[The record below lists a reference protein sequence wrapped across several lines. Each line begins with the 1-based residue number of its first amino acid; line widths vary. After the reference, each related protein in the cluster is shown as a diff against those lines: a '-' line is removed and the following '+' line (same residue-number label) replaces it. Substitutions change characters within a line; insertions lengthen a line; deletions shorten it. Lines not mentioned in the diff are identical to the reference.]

1 MHSDDENMITSP
13 RTPSN
18 NTAPLIPMKIFPESS
33 FFKER
38 RAPALPSPDEIRGMN
53 AESDDLWD
61 ANFYRAPPV
70 RIPSLQLLV
79 KYGADV
85 KVNEALTQVW
95 VREQLLGKVP
105 VPEVFGW
112 IEDKRQTFI
121 YMSLIEGDTLQN
133 RWKDLEE
140 SERITVCQELREMV
154 QAWRGLKHDEDG
166 PYIGGLHKQPLNEIF
181 LSDHSDLAGP
191 FQGADATQR
200 FHHGCGID
208 IRGGVPVV
216 FTHDD
221 LLAVNILL
229 SPGLNPK
236 VAAIIDWAQSGW
248 YPFYWEYCKARW
260 PTVHSEKFDEA
271 TQDEWRAKYL
281 PMIID
286 PVDEPMY
293 YHPWLYFVL
302 SKGI

>member
-1 MHSDDENMITSP
+1 MHSDDENIITSP
-13 RTPSN
+13 KRPSN
-18 NTAPLIPMKIFPESS
+18 NTAPLVPMKIFPESS
-33 FFKER
+33 FFQER
-38 RAPALPSPDEIRGMN
+38 RALVLPSPDEIRGMN
-53 AESDDLWD
+53 EEPDDLWD

-85 KVNEALTQVW
+85 KIIEALTQVW
-95 VREQLLGKVP
+95 VRQQLHGRVP

-112 IEDKRQTFI
+112 IEDKGQTFI

-133 RWKDLEE
+133 RWRDLEE
-140 SERITVCQELREMV
+140 SERIAICQDLREMV
-154 QAWRGLKHDEDG
+154 QAWRGLKHEEDG
-166 PYIGGLHKQPLNEIF
+166 PYIGGLYNQPLNEIS
-181 LSDHSDLAGP
+181 LADHLDLAGP

-208 IRGGVPVV
+208 IDGEVPIV
-216 FTHDD
+216 FAHDD
-221 LLAVNILL
+221 LVAVNILL
-229 SPGLNPK
+229 SPGSNPK

-260 PTVHSEKFDEA
+260 ITLDPEEFDEA
-271 TQDEWRAKYL
+271 TQDEWRTKYL
-281 PMIID
+281 PMSID
-286 PVDEPMY
+286 PVDEPTY

-302 SKGI
+302 SKG

>member
-1 MHSDDENMITSP
+1 M
-13 RTPSN
+13 
-18 NTAPLIPMKIFPESS
+18 
-33 FFKER
+33 
-38 RAPALPSPDEIRGMN
+38 
-53 AESDDLWD
+53 
-61 ANFYRAPPV
+61 
-70 RIPSLQLLV
+70 
-79 KYGADV
+79 
-85 KVNEALTQVW
+85 
-95 VREQLLGKVP
+95 
-105 VPEVFGW
+105 
-112 IEDKRQTFI
+112 
-121 YMSLIEGDTLQN
+121 
-133 RWKDLEE
+133 
-140 SERITVCQELREMV
+140 
-154 QAWRGLKHDEDG
+154 
-166 PYIGGLHKQPLNEIF
+166 
-181 LSDHSDLAGP
+181 
-191 FQGADATQR
+191 
-200 FHHGCGID
+200 
-208 IRGGVPVV
+208 

-271 TQDEWRAKYL
+271 TQDEWRATYL